1 MYPTFIK
8 VAQEEGEK
16 GAEMVFT
23 RAKLAEGV
31 HAELYLDAYNNIDCP
46 DDDSFYLCPACGYI
60 HKGGDFEKCPIC
72 FTPRAS
78 FKEF

>member
-1 MYPTFIK
+1 MYPSFIK
-8 VAQEEGEK
+8 VAIDEGEA
-16 GAEMVFT
+16 GAQMVFT
-23 RAKLAEGV
+23 RAKLAESV

-46 DDDSFYLCPACGYI
+46 DVDSFYLCPACGYI
-60 HKGGDFEKCPIC
+60 NKGGDFEKCPIC